1 MRRTLASQASANRW
15 RAVRRASLVRAHAA
29 GAGQAMTRLLIIEDN
44 PELVANLYA
53 FLEPLGYVLDDARDG
68 ASGLHLATGHDYDAI
83 LLDLMLPRLDGMT
96 LCRRL
101 REEFQNPVPIIMLT
115 ARDPVDD
122 RVQGFALGADDY
134 LVKPCSLKE
143 LDARIQALV
152 RRAQGRNVQGTLSWH
167 DLKVD
172 TRAPQAWR
180 QGRTITLTPSTHK
193 LLLCLMRA
201 APEVVRK
208 QEMEY
213 LLWGDHPPESG
224 ALRTHIHELRQHA
237 DKHFDP
243 PLIETVH
250 GVGWRLAALPPPAPA

>member
-1 MRRTLASQASANRW
+1 
-15 RAVRRASLVRAHAA
+15 
-29 GAGQAMTRLLIIEDN
+29 MTRLLIIEDN

-53 FLEPLGYVLDDARDG
+53 FFEPLGYVLDDARDG
-68 ASGLHLATGHDYDAI
+68 ATGLRLATQNDYDAI

-96 LCRRL
+96 LCHKL
-101 REEFQNPVPIIMLT
+101 REEFQNPVPILMLT

-122 RVQGFALGADDY
+122 RVQGLALGADDY
-134 LVKPCSLKE
+134 LVKPFSLRE
-143 LDARIQALV
+143 LDARIRALV
-152 RRAQGRNVQGTLSWH
+152 RRAQGRHVQGTLAWE

-180 QGRTITLTPSTHK
+180 QGQAINLTPSTHK
-193 LLLCLMRA
+193 LLLCLVRA
-201 APEVVRK
+201 APAVVRK

-224 ALRTHIHELRQHA
+224 ALRTHIHELRQHT
-237 DKHFDP
+237 DKNFAS

-250 GVGWRLAALPPPAPA
+250 GVGWRMQRPAEATGQ